1 MSILLRLLHSEHHLT
16 QAQFTMLTGQ
26 CGHHATAPLKAL
38 LDSQLMTAKQ
48 IADFITR
55 HLKMRQIDIYAYA
68 YVETCQQFDV
78 PDLMQLYLAL
88 PISIQHEWLTL
99 AVGDPTIPH
108 LREDFQFATGLN
120 IDVVVADAEQLQ
132 EAIAHYESSDHVS
145 QSIPAQNRLDE
156 YVIQEDSD
164 NYQTTDIQ
172 PNDAPVTEFILQLIQ
187 EAHQKHASD
196 IHFEPYENTY
206 RIRMRINGLL
216 LTTHTPSNKVSR
228 RLASRLKVLADL
240 NIAERRLP
248 QDGRIKLG
256 ALLTIDID
264 LRISTLPT
272 QWGEKIVIRLL
283 NSHQMELHPDQ
294 LGFSAAQY
302 EMFLQAIQHPQGMI
316 LITGPTGS
324 GKTVTL
330 YSALTWLND
339 ESRNIS
345 TVEDP
350 IEIALSGV
358 NQIQVNEKIGLTFS
372 HILRAMLRQDPDI
385 LMIGEIRDPET
396 AQIAF
401 RAAQTGHLVLSTLHT
416 NSAHE
421 ALTRLFNMGL
431 ETYHILPTIR
441 LVVAQRL
448 LRKLCPRCKVA
459 VQLSPELYQR
469 WPILNHGQVYQPAS
483 QGCHA
488 CIAGYQGRFSIYDMY
503 HPSQFPAFSD
513 QELPPPEQHR
523 LFPENDSAAG
533 LWYEGLKKV
542 RQGETAYEELVRVL
556 GTPPVERTK
565 TFSATPSQSQPSQS
579 PQSLR
584 QSSLPHSSLPQ
595 RGQPRSSQHATDK
608 GDRHA
613 ARDT

>member
-1 MSILLRLLHSEHHLT
+1 
-16 QAQFTMLTGQ
+16 
-26 CGHHATAPLKAL
+26 
-38 LDSQLMTAKQ
+38 
-48 IADFITR
+48 
-55 HLKMRQIDIYAYA
+55 MRQIDIHTYAYA
-68 YVETCQQFDV
+68 ETCRQLDV
-78 PDLMQLYLAL
+78 SDLMQLYLAL

-132 EAIAHYESSDHVS
+132 EAIAHYESSDNIGH
-145 QSIPAQNRLDE
+145 SIPAQNRLDE
-156 YVIQEDSD
+156 YVIQEDHD
-164 NYQTTDIQ
+164 DYQTTDIR
-172 PNDAPVTEFILQLIQ
+172 PNDAPVTQFIIQLIQ
-187 EAHQKHASD
+187 EAHQRHASD
-196 IHFEPYENTY
+196 IHFEPYEHTY

-216 LTTHTPSNKVSR
+216 VTTHTPSSKVSR
-228 RLASRLKVLADL
+228 RLASRLKVLANL

-256 ALLTIDID
+256 ALSTIDVD

-294 LGFSAAQY
+294 LGFSATQH

-358 NQIQVNEKIGLTFS
+358 NQIQVNEKIGLSFS
-372 HILRAMLRQDPDI
+372 HILRSLLRQDPDI

-396 AQIAF
+396 AEIAF
-401 RAAQTGHLVLSTLHT
+401 RAAQTGHLVFSTLHT
-416 NSAHE
+416 NSAYE
-421 ALTRLFNMGL
+421 ALTRLIYMGL
-431 ETYHILPTIR
+431 ESYHILPTIR

-459 VQLSPELYQR
+459 VQLPPELCRR
-469 WPILNHGQVYQPAS
+469 WPILNNGRAYQPSS

-488 CIAGYQGRFSIYDMY
+488 CIGGYQGRFSIYDMY
-503 HPSQFPAFSD
+503 YPTQFSVFSD
-513 QELPPPEQHR
+513 NESHPRKQHMP
-523 LFPENDSAAG
+523 LPENDTTTG
-533 LWYEGLKKV
+533 LWQEGLEKV
-542 RQGETAYEELVRVL
+542 RQGVTAYEEIVRVL
-556 GTPPVERTK
+556 GTPPAEIANATN
-565 TFSATPSQSQPSQS
+565 TFSATQSQSTCQPTQY
-579 PQSLR
+579 QTT
-584 QSSLPHSSLPQ
+584 
-595 RGQPRSSQHATDK
+595 SSQHTTDR
-608 GDRHA
+608 GDRYA
-613 ARDT
+613 APDA

>member
-1 MSILLRLLHSEHHLT
+1 MMSQLLRLLHSEHYLT
-16 QAQFTMLTGQ
+16 QEQLTMLAQ
-26 CGHHATAPLKAL
+26 QSGHHATGPLKTL
-38 LDSQLMTAKQ
+38 LDSQLMTARQ
-48 IADFITR
+48 IADFIAR
-55 HLKMRQIDIYAYA
+55 HLKMRRIDISPADVA
-68 YVETCQQFDV
+68 ICQQFDISE
-78 PDLMQLYLAL
+78 LMQLYLAL
-88 PISIQHEWLTL
+88 PIAIRHEWLTL

-132 EAIAHYESSDHVS
+132 EAIAYYESRDNIG
-145 QSIPAQNRLDE
+145 QSLPAQNRLDE
-156 YVIQEDSD
+156 YVIQEDHD
-164 NYQTTDIQ
+164 DYQTTDIQ
-172 PNDAPVTEFILQLIQ
+172 PNDAPVTQFILQLIQ
-187 EAHQKHASD
+187 EAHQRRASD
-196 IHFEPYENTY
+196 IHFEPYEQTY

-228 RLASRLKVLADL
+228 RLASRLKVLANL

-256 ALLTIDID
+256 SLLTIDVD

-294 LGFSAAQY
+294 LGFSAAQH

-358 NQIQVNEKIGLTFS
+358 NQIQVNEKIGLSFS
-372 HILRAMLRQDPDI
+372 HILRALLRQDPDI

-396 AQIAF
+396 AQMAF
-401 RAAQTGHLVLSTLHT
+401 RAAQTGHLVFSTLHT
-416 NSAHE
+416 NSAYE
-421 ALTRLFNMGL
+421 ALTRLIYMGL

-448 LRKLCPRCKVA
+448 LRKLCPHCKVA
-459 VQLSPELYQR
+459 VQLAPELCQR
-469 WPILNHGQVYQPAS
+469 WPILNEGSIYQPS
-483 QGCHA
+483 PQGCHA

-503 HPSQFPAFSD
+503 HPSQFSTFSAQTSHH
-513 QELPPPEQHR
+513 QEAHQPLPG
-523 LFPENDSAAG
+523 NNTTAG
-533 LWYEGLKKV
+533 LWHEGIEKV
-542 RQGETAYEELVRVL
+542 RQGVTAYEEIVRVL
-556 GTPPVERTK
+556 GTPPTAVSTQ
-565 TFSATPSQSQPSQS
+565 TYAVS
-579 PQSLR
+579 PLQYTTN
-584 QSSLPHSSLPQ
+584 
-595 RGQPRSSQHATDK
+595 RGDDHAT
-608 GDRHA
+608 A
-613 ARDT
+613 DT

>member
-1 MSILLRLLHSEHHLT
+1 MSILLRLLHSERHLT
-16 QAQFTMLTGQ
+16 QEQFTMMTEQ
-26 CGHHATAPLKAL
+26 CGHHATAPLRVL
-38 LDSQLMTAKQ
+38 LDSQLMTTRQ
-48 IADFITR
+48 IADFIAQ
-55 HLKMRQIDIYAYA
+55 HLKLRQIDIHAYA
-68 YVETCQQFDV
+68 YTEICQQLEIS
-78 PDLMQLYLAL
+78 DLMLLYLAL
-88 PISIQHEWLTL
+88 PLSIQQEWLTL

-132 EAIAHYESSDHVS
+132 AAIAHYESSDKGGHTL
-145 QSIPAQNRLDE
+145 PAQDRLDE
-156 YVIQEDSD
+156 YVIQEAHDD
-164 NYQTTDIQ
+164 YQTTDIQ
-172 PNDAPVTEFILQLIQ
+172 PNDAPVTQFILQLIQ
-187 EAHQKHASD
+187 EAHKRHASD

-228 RLASRLKVLADL
+228 RLASRLKVLANL

-256 ALLTIDID
+256 ALLTIDVD

-283 NSHQMELHPDQ
+283 NSHQMALHPDQ
-294 LGFSAAQY
+294 LGFSAVQH
-302 EMFLQAIQHPQGMI
+302 EIFLQAIQHPQGMI

-358 NQIQVNEKIGLTFS
+358 NQIQVNDKIGMSFS
-372 HILRAMLRQDPDI
+372 HILRALLRQDPDT

-396 AQIAF
+396 AEIAF
-401 RAAQTGHLVLSTLHT
+401 RAAQTGHLVFSTLHT

-421 ALTRLFNMGL
+421 ALTRLLYMGL

-448 LRKLCPRCKVA
+448 LRKLCPHCKVA
-459 VQLSPELYQR
+459 VQLAPELYQR
-469 WPILNHGQVYQPAS
+469 WPILNNGQIYQPSA

-503 HPSQFPAFSD
+503 QPTQLTSFSDTAFSD
-513 QELPPPEQHR
+513 AGFSDKASHPVEKHIPSPG
-523 LFPENDSAAG
+523 NSTTSG
-533 LWYEGLKKV
+533 LWHEGLEKV
-542 RQGETAYEELVRVL
+542 RQGVTAYEEIVRVL
-556 GTPPVERTK
+556 GTPPAEATK
-565 TFSATPSQSQPSQS
+565 VCSATPSAPHQPT
-579 PQSLR
+579 
-584 QSSLPHSSLPQ
+584 
-595 RGQPRSSQHATDK
+595 SSQHAAESQYTTDR
-608 GDRHA
+608 GDNDVVPDA
-613 ARDT
+613 